1 MPRVRFAKTLN
12 TLSRA
17 RQIHISNSRRAKSQS
32 SAAPVFYK
40 ARGAPGISVPSLT
53 RGNAPSPK
61 VRGAER
67 RKARVTSIRLAA
79 HAQCDGRSPRGAPLR
94 RFSLD
99 PETAFCEQTGAA
111 IRNAL
116 DSAGFHPRSSAP
128 TSRVAPTDPR
138 NWAGQCLPRA
148 PGTGVRDP
156 SAGAESAPPLDASR
170 WHPHV
175 NEPGTECTIGGA
187 RSTVRHRNL

>member
-1 MPRVRFAKTLN
+1 MTGWLHVVRLGHVGFVPPKRSPP
-12 TLSRA
+12 LSRA
-17 RQIHISNSRRAKSQS
+17 NIGFTCQTAGGQNSQS
-32 SAAPVFYK
+32 SAAPVL
-40 ARGAPGISVPSLT
+40 AR
-53 RGNAPSPK
+53 RGERRAFPSPRSRGENSPSHN

-148 PGTGVRDP
+148 PEMSVRP
-156 SAGAESAPPLDASR
+156 IR
-170 WHPHV
+170 RRR
-175 NEPGTECTIGGA
+175 A
-187 RSTVRHRNL
+187 RSTI